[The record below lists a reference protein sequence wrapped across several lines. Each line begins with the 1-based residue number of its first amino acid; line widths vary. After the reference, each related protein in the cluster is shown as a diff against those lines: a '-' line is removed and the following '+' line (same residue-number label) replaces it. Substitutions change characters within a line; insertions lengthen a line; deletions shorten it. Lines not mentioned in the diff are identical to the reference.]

1 MLSFTRSAVA
11 VTVVSSVAFSQPKAP
26 SNDPTALV
34 QVAVLLDASN
44 SMDGLISQ
52 AKSQLWK
59 IVNEFASSKKNG
71 VAPSLEVAFYEYGK
85 SSLDSREG
93 YIRQLTGLTSD
104 LDKVSEQLFA
114 LTTNGGD
121 EYCGQVIRRAV
132 DELAWSKNPTVY
144 KAIFIAGNEPFTQG
158 SVDFRESCKAAITH
172 SIVVNTIFCGSQG
185 EGAISGWK
193 DGADLADGNYF
204 AIDQNQQV
212 AYVTAPQDKEILR
225 LNDELNKTYIAYGT
239 AGRQAKKRQLAQD
252 QAAASVASEVAV
264 QRAAAKSSVQ
274 YKSEEWDLVEARSKG
289 ALAMA
294 AMPVASLPPEM
305 AGMDI
310 KEREAYVDAKAKDR
324 ARIQSQIQKLQDDRR
339 SYVEA
344 GQKKQSKGA
353 TLDAAM
359 VKAIRT
365 QSGKKGYSFAN

>member
-1 MLSFTRSAVA
+1 
-11 VTVVSSVAFSQPKAP
+11 
-26 SNDPTALV
+26 
-34 QVAVLLDASN
+34 
-44 SMDGLISQ
+44 
-52 AKSQLWK
+52 
-59 IVNEFASSKKNG
+59 
-71 VAPSLEVAFYEYGK
+71 
-85 SSLDSREG
+85 
-93 YIRQLTGLTSD
+93 
-104 LDKVSEQLFA
+104 
-114 LTTNGGD
+114 
-121 EYCGQVIRRAV
+121 
-132 DELAWSKNPTVY
+132 VY